1 MSKKMLPS
9 LAPPLLISS
18 LYSVTA
24 VCWAYALCDPGAG
37 LLPVPRICPQ
47 NPRPCCVLFFWKSVV
62 DLTSGI
68 WWLMLIFFWMLVLT
82 SLLNFEWSDSSAF
95 YWEKFRGHDG
105 LVCFSELLTG
115 EGEENCKLLSTDFR
129 VCRHTSHQGREVEI
143 SSHLNQKIT
152 KHVLLFSL
160 SWPKIV
166 SPNCFAFGSKTELAS
181 KMSVLINREQKDQN

>member
-1 MSKKMLPS
+1 M
-9 LAPPLLISS
+9 
-18 LYSVTA
+18 
-24 VCWAYALCDPGAG
+24 
-37 LLPVPRICPQ
+37 
-47 NPRPCCVLFFWKSVV
+47 
-62 DLTSGI
+62 
-68 WWLMLIFFWMLVLT
+68 
-82 SLLNFEWSDSSAF
+82 
-95 YWEKFRGHDG
+95 
-105 LVCFSELLTG
+105 VCFSELLTG

-129 VCRHTSHQGREVEI
+129 VYRHTSHQGREVEI